1 MAHALFDMTDLRLIC
16 GQGGCPSSFITF
28 NSFRKHVINQHP
40 QADEPA
46 LPPIINME
54 DNGNEIDH
62 EDVDNMEDVNL
73 NVNIFSRTRQTAV
86 FIGSVLSESNMTYA
100 TLNRVIAATANF
112 NCDIVQNLKAKVVS
126 TLDAIGVD
134 QENQN
139 YQDLLAEF
147 DGNKA
152 LFHGLDTKYKQEQFL
167 AEHLGIVHP
176 KTVFLGFR
184 YDTRTERKSGNS
196 KQVLVPETFQYVSI
210 LSTLGM
216 VLGDL
221 DAVHEIE
228 NGHLSSDNRMRDYC
242 DGQQFKT
249 HPLFSTNLKAI
260 QISLFFDEFEV
271 VNPLGSKRGIHK
283 IGAFYYTLKN
293 FHPRLNSSLRNIHL
307 LALCNC
313 LDLKKYG
320 FDPILAPFVSELRK
334 LESEEGA
341 KIVLPDSSVKTIHG
355 TLAQVCGDNLGMN
368 ALLGFVESF
377 VANKP
382 CRICSGHKDDF
393 QNHFVG
399 EHFVLRDTD
408 SHNVH
413 VQESLDNTAAVSV
426 SGVKRGCILNTLRY
440 FHVTKNVAPD
450 IMHDMLEGV
459 IPMEVKLVLYTFIYD
474 DKFFKLDTLNNLL
487 SSHNYGHCDKKNK
500 PSQILESTLKG
511 KDHSLKQ
518 HASQMW
524 CLVRVLPLLIG
535 SFIPQNNPYWDL
547 ILKLR
552 TIVDIAFADSVTESL
567 TLYLKHLIEDHHLLF
582 QHLYPTVRL
591 LPKHHFLVHYPEAM
605 REVGP
610 LINSWCMR
618 FEAKHNFTKKL
629 ASVINCF
636 KDVCL
641 TAASRHQ
648 INACCKWQQRS
659 LGSFELEASETE
671 NYRVSNL
678 ENYPALLE
686 QVPGLLPED
695 DVFMT
700 KKMSCLSLAK

>member
-1 MAHALFDMTDLRLIC
+1 M
-16 GQGGCPSSFITF
+16 
-28 NSFRKHVINQHP
+28 
-40 QADEPA
+40 
-46 LPPIINME
+46 
-54 DNGNEIDH
+54 
-62 EDVDNMEDVNL
+62 
-73 NVNIFSRTRQTAV
+73 
-86 FIGSVLSESNMTYA
+86 
-100 TLNRVIAATANF
+100 
-112 NCDIVQNLKAKVVS
+112 
-126 TLDAIGVD
+126 
-134 QENQN
+134 
-139 YQDLLAEF
+139 
-147 DGNKA
+147 
-152 LFHGLDTKYKQEQFL
+152 
-167 AEHLGIVHP
+167 
-176 KTVFLGFR
+176 
-184 YDTRTERKSGNS
+184 
-196 KQVLVPETFQYVSI
+196 
-210 LSTLGM
+210 
-216 VLGDL
+216 
-221 DAVHEIE
+221 
-228 NGHLSSDNRMRDYC
+228 
-242 DGQQFKT
+242 
-249 HPLFSTNLKAI
+249 
-260 QISLFFDEFEV
+260 
-271 VNPLGSKRGIHK
+271 
-283 IGAFYYTLKN
+283 
-293 FHPRLNSSLRNIHL
+293 
-307 LALCNC
+307 
-313 LDLKKYG
+313 
-320 FDPILAPFVSELRK
+320 
-334 LESEEGA
+334 
-341 KIVLPDSSVKTIHG
+341 
-355 TLAQVCGDNLGMN
+355 
-368 ALLGFVESF
+368 
-377 VANKP
+377 
-382 CRICSGHKDDF
+382 
-393 QNHFVG
+393 
-399 EHFVLRDTD
+399 LRDTD

-487 SSHNYGHCDKKNK
+487 SSHNYGHYDKKNK

-567 TLYLKHLIEDHHLLF
+567 TLYLKHPIEDHHLLF

-700 KKMSCLSLAK
+700 KKITYWGTVYKAGTTVVVGMNDELPQFGQIAATIIVGKTVVFTGNLWKTNFFDEHIHSYVIRESNEVFFLKPNMQNFHPCTLTGKEINT